1 MPYKDKEAKLE
12 AQRTRRLKSLDI
24 SLVGFVG
31 DDEAPIRVE
40 APIEAPVTYTG
51 LARLISTPQG
61 KKKLDQILGAF
72 NDSSH
77 PEYMQDVRLGIF
89 GPTLWAI
96 SKL

>member
-1 MPYKDKEAKLE
+1 MTLKNEAKKE
-12 AQRTRRLKSLDI
+12 YQREYMRKRRSNKTEPNSEGLT
-24 SLVGFVG
+24 
-31 DDEAPIRVE
+31 EIRVDT
-40 APIEAPVTYTG
+40 PISDPVTYTG